1 MAGYAR
7 RPACIRTKAGSTAS
21 GSKSPTWTAPFS
33 IVATCAHELAHVVLL
48 GQGRISLDAEDHEQL
63 ADLLPVFFGL
73 GVFSANAVIRE
84 RNWVARSGAG
94 AV

>member
-1 MAGYAR
+1 MAGYAGR
-7 RPACIRTKAGSTAS
+7 S
-21 GSKSPTWTAPFS
+21 GLYQDEGGVYRIWIEVTNLDAPFS

-48 GQGRISLDAEDHEQL
+48 GQGRISPDAEDHEQL